1 MLSRTKAQLN
11 LRAKADRQHH
21 IIIHHKWAIGLS
33 RVLKSGQEANE
44 EIVNVPITTE
54 TEVKTTGE
62 ITSR

>member
-1 MLSRTKAQLN
+1 MGNWLKQ
-11 LRAKADRQHH
+11 
-21 IIIHHKWAIGLS
+21 

-62 ITSR
+62 ITSW